1 VIASPPLLQPPPCN
15 HPKQIRHQFPDV
27 AITCILIPSVGSSLI
42 ETPESDKHLDGGKTM
57 AQDRLTTLG
66 SGGSIAWAILLIG
79 FGFLAIALPLGTS
92 LGVILV
98 VSWLIILSGG
108 FQFIHAFQSKGA
120 GSIAWKLLVAVV
132 YLIAGLYFLLH
143 PLLGLASFTLALA
156 FFFVAEGVVDLIA
169 YFQNSSAAGS
179 GWILLDGIVTLL
191 LGILVWR
198 HWPSTSGWVIGT
210 LVGISMLM
218 TGTTRLMLSLAARR
232 FLSISDRRQVI
243 DNAA

>member
-1 VIASPPLLQPPPCN
+1 
-15 HPKQIRHQFPDV
+15 
-27 AITCILIPSVGSSLI
+27 
-42 ETPESDKHLDGGKTM
+42 M
-57 AQDRLTTLG
+57 AQDRLATLG
-66 SGGSIAWAILLIG
+66 SGGSIVWAILLIV

-92 LGVILV
+92 LGVVMIV
-98 VSWLIILSGG
+98 AWLIILSGG

-132 YLIAGLYFLLH
+132 YLIAGIYFLMH

-156 FFFVAEGVVDLIA
+156 FFFVAEGVMDLIA
-169 YFQNSSAAGS
+169 YFQNRSAEGA
-179 GWILLDGIVTLL
+179 GWILFDGIVTLI

-198 HWPSTSGWVIGT
+198 HWPSSSGWVIGT

-232 FLSISDRRQVI
+232 IRSVVDKGRVI
-243 DNAA
+243 DRVA